1 MTFQPRMTSIR
12 EGISVLDALKWRSW
26 NGVVADVW
34 NAQCGRGARGEYVSP
49 YPRLFI
55 VLDKQGGDFSARLS
69 PHGPAHRAQEG
80 SINFLPADVTV
91 WTECEEIRS
100 LRHLDLHFDPAV
112 LSERL
117 IEDID
122 EDRLSEPRLCVD
134 DARVMA
140 LARLIAAE
148 CEGPDARHDLYGDS
162 LTLALI
168 IDVLKLGRR
177 PEITKKRT
185 PLTPRQLRRVTDF
198 ITQNCTRSIRLQE
211 LAELTELSQSY
222 FSHAFKATTGV
233 PPHQW
238 QMNARIRHVQNLLL
252 RGDVPLTEIAAESG
266 FSDQAHF
273 TRTFRRFVGDTPA
286 AWQKA
291 RRN

>member
-12 EGISVLDALKWRSW
+12 EGITVLDKLKWRVW

-34 NAQCGRGARGEYVSP
+34 NAQCSAGARGEYVAP
-49 YPRLFI
+49 HPRLFI
-55 VLDKQGGDFSARLS
+55 ILDKEGGEFETRLS
-69 PHGPAHRAQEG
+69 PHARFRTSEGPV
-80 SINFLPADVTV
+80 SFIPAEVTV
-91 WTECEEIRS
+91 WTECQAIPR
-100 LRHLDLHFDPAV
+100 LRHLDLHFNPAV

-117 IEDID
+117 IEDLD
-122 EDRLSEPRLCVD
+122 EEKLREPRICVD
-134 DARVMA
+134 DPRVMA

-148 CEGPDARHDLYGDS
+148 CEGPDTRHDLYGDS

-177 PEITKKRT
+177 AAGGKRT
-185 PLTPRQLRRVTDF
+185 PLTPRQLRRVTDY
-198 ITQNCTRSIRLQE
+198 IAANCTRSIRLQE
-211 LAELTELSQSY
+211 LAELVELSQSY
-222 FSHAFKATTGV
+222 FSHAFKASTGM

-238 QMNARIRHVQNLLL
+238 QMNARIRRVQELLL
-252 RGDVPLTEIAAESG
+252 KGDVPLTEIAAETG

-273 TRTFRRFVGDTPA
+273 TRTFRRLVGETPA